1 MRERPAAGASAP
13 CRWVRESD
21 VRYVIFPGRHHVLT
35 RFQARY
41 LTELAPGATVIW
53 AVTSAN
59 HQNTRRNPV
68 PANRREA
75 AIELFSQAEGIRSLV
90 VPIVDVAPDERFA
103 EITLKA
109 IRHATD
115 IDPRPEDAVVACST
129 PAVSELYARLG
140 FRIAPVERGHPDNP
154 PYPWQLLE
162 RVATGEPWRDEAH
175 PATVDVFDR
184 YGLAAHIAAISADP
198 IVSSE
203 GSLTETRDY
212 RSYSAAFDAA
222 AERKWAQARPY
233 VRPGRIVDIGCAA
246 GGMLELVAADPE
258 LRESD
263 LYGIEVARH
272 LFEECEHRKSQ
283 GVFANPNT
291 FFYQRNI
298 LSGSVF
304 GDASIDTT
312 LTFALTHEIYSYG
325 DGMESLRRFADTIA
339 RHTAPGGVWINSDVC
354 GPDDP
359 DRPVRLVFHESGLDH
374 AAVDLTTLDDVP
386 GYLTPLTP
394 AARFAQ
400 FAADFR
406 RNAGAEFGYEVVD
419 DRTVRLR
426 LADAMEF
433 LTRFSYVDNW
443 LSETHEQFC
452 ALSWA
457 DWVALAGEVGLQ
469 VDPRSG
475 PWRNDWLVH
484 NVFEPAAALRDD
496 HGSRLDWP
504 VTHVLLAA
512 TALRERRDYGL

>member
-1 MRERPAAGASAP
+1 MQ
-13 CRWVRESD
+13 
-21 VRYVIFPGRHHVLT
+21 YVIFPGRHHVLT
-35 RFQARY
+35 GFQARY
-41 LTELAPGATVIW
+41 LRELAGPDTTVIW

-75 AIELFSQAEGIRSLV
+75 AIELFSQSEGIRSLV
-90 VPIVDVAPDERFA
+90 VPVVDVPPDERFA
-103 EITLKA
+103 DITVKA
-109 IRHATD
+109 IRHATGV
-115 IDPRPEDAVVACST
+115 DPNPGNALVACST

-140 FRIAPVERGHPDNP
+140 YSIAPVERGHPDDP

-162 RVATGEPWRDEAH
+162 RIATGRRWREDAH

-184 YGLAAHIAAISADP
+184 YGLAAHIASLSADP

-212 RSYSAAFDAA
+212 RSYSASFDAA

-246 GGMLELVAADPE
+246 GAMLELIAADAE
-258 LRESD
+258 FAESD

-272 LFEECEHRKSQ
+272 LFEECQHRKAQ

-291 FFYQRNI
+291 FFYQRNV
-298 LSGSVF
+298 LAGPVF
-304 GDASIDTT
+304 PDGTVDTT

-325 DGMESLRRFADTIA
+325 DRLDALRTFAARIA
-339 RHTAPGGVWINSDVC
+339 AHTATGGVWVNSDVC

-359 DRPVRLVFHESGLDH
+359 DRVVRLVFHEPGVREPD
-374 AAVDLTTLDDVP
+374 VDLEALAPSAVRD
-386 GYLTPLTP
+386 LLAARCP
-394 AARFAQ
+394 AARFGQ

-406 RNAGAEFGYEVVD
+406 RNSRVPFDHQVVD

-452 ALSWA
+452 GLSWR
-457 DWVALAGEVGLQ
+457 DWVALCDEVGLR

-475 PWRNDWLVH
+475 PWRNPWLVA
-484 NVFEPAAALRDD
+484 NVFEPTGRLLTDD
-496 HGSRLDWP
+496 GAPLEWP
-504 VTHVLLAA
+504 ATHVLLAA
-512 TALRERRDYGL
+512 AAG

>member
-1 MRERPAAGASAP
+1 M
-13 CRWVRESD
+13 
-21 VRYVIFPGRHHVLT
+21 RYVIFPGRHHVLT

-41 LTELAPGATVIW
+41 LAELAGADTTVIW

-59 HQNTRRNPV
+59 HQNTRRNPI
-68 PANRREA
+68 PGHRREA
-75 AIELFSQAEGIRSLV
+75 AIELFSQTTRIRSLV
-90 VPIVDVAPDERFA
+90 VPVVDVPTDERFA
-103 EITLKA
+103 EITMKA
-109 IRHATD
+109 IRHATG
-115 IDPRPEDAVVACST
+115 IDPSPDNAVVACST
-129 PAVSELYARLG
+129 PAVSEMYARLG
-140 FRIAPVERGHPDNP
+140 FPIAPVEHDHPDDP

-162 RVATGEPWRDEAH
+162 LIATGGSWREDAH

-184 YGLAAHIAAISADP
+184 YGLAAHIATISADP

-203 GSLTETRDY
+203 GSLTDTRDY

-233 VRPGRIVDIGCAA
+233 VRPGRIVDVGCATGA
-246 GGMLELVAADPE
+246 MLELVAADPVFA
-258 LRESD
+258 ESD

-272 LFEECEHRKSQ
+272 LFEECEHRKAQ

-291 FFYQRNI
+291 FFYQRNV
-298 LSGSVF
+298 LAGPVF
-304 GDASIDTT
+304 PDGTIDTT

-325 DGMESLRRFADTIA
+325 QRMASLRAFAGAIA

-359 DRPVRLVFHESGLDH
+359 DRLVRLVFHEPGVGES
-374 AAVDLTTLDDVP
+374 AVDLESMAPEAVRAYMTARA
-386 GYLTPLTP
+386 P
-394 AARFAQ
+394 AARFGQ

-406 RNAGAEFGYEVVD
+406 RNSDVAFAYEVVD

-452 ALSWA
+452 GLSWR
-457 DWVALAGEVGLQ
+457 DWIALAEEAGLR

-475 PWRNDWLVH
+475 PWRNDWLVT
-484 NVFEPAAALRDD
+484 NVFDRAAALCADD
-496 HGSRLDWP
+496 GSSLEWP
-504 VTHVLLAA
+504 ATHVLLAA
-512 TALRERRDYGL
+512 GPVA

>member
-1 MRERPAAGASAP
+1 M
-13 CRWVRESD
+13 
-21 VRYVIFPGRHHVLT
+21 RYVVFPGRHHVLT

-41 LTELAPGATVIW
+41 LAELAPDATVIW

-75 AIELFSQAEGIRSLV
+75 AIELFSHIEGIRSLV

-103 EITLKA
+103 EVTLKA
-109 IRHATD
+109 IAHATGIEPAPTD
-115 IDPRPEDAVVACST
+115 TVVACST
-129 PAVSELYARLG
+129 PAVAELYARLG
-140 FRIAPVERGHPDNP
+140 FPIAPVERDHPDNP
-154 PYPWQLLE
+154 PYPWELLE
-162 RVATGEPWRDEAH
+162 RIATGRAWRDEAH

-184 YGLAAHIAAISADP
+184 YGLAAHIAAISSDP

-246 GGMLELVAADPE
+246 GGMLELIAADAE

-272 LFEECEHRKSQ
+272 LFEECQHRKSQ

-298 LSGSVF
+298 LAGPVF

-325 DGMESLRRFADTIA
+325 DGMGSLRTFAETIA
-339 RHTAPGGVWINSDVC
+339 KHTAPGGVWINSDVC

-359 DRPVRLVFHESGLDH
+359 DRPVRLVFHQPGLDH
-374 AAVDLTTLDDVP
+374 AAVDLAVLDDVP
-386 GYLTPLTP
+386 GYLTPLSP
-394 AARFAQ
+394 AARFEQ
-400 FAADFR
+400 FAHDFR
-406 RNAGAEFGYEVVD
+406 RNSGVPFAYDVVD
-419 DRTVRLR
+419 DRAVRLR

-475 PWRNDWLVH
+475 AWRNDWLVH
-484 NVFEPAAALRDD
+484 NVFDPAAALCDD
-496 HGSRLDWP
+496 DGNRLDWP

-512 TALRERRDYGL
+512 GPSVRT

>member
-1 MRERPAAGASAP
+1 M
-13 CRWVRESD
+13 
-21 VRYVIFPGRHHVLT
+21 RYVLFPGRHHVLT

-41 LTELAPGATVIW
+41 LAELAPDATVIW

-75 AIELFSQAEGIRSLV
+75 AIELFSQTEDIRSLV
-90 VPIVDVAPDERFA
+90 VPIFDVASDERFA

-109 IRHATD
+109 VAHATG
-115 IDPRPEDAVVACST
+115 IDARPADTVVACST
-129 PAVSELYARLG
+129 PAVADLYARLG
-140 FRIAPVERGHPDNP
+140 FSIAPVERDHPDQP
-154 PYPWQLLE
+154 PYPWELLE
-162 RVATGEPWRDEAH
+162 RVATGGSWRDEAH

-222 AERKWAQARPY
+222 AQRKWDQARPY

-246 GGMLELVAADPE
+246 GGMLELIAADPGFG
-258 LRESD
+258 ESD

-298 LSGSVF
+298 LSGPVF
-304 GDASIDTT
+304 GDGSVDTT

-325 DGMESLRRFADTIA
+325 DGMSSLRTFADTIA

-359 DRPVRLVFHESGLDH
+359 DRLVRLTFHEPGLEH
-374 AAVDLTTLDDVP
+374 AAIDLTTLDDVP
-386 GYLTPLTP
+386 GYLTPLAP

-400 FAADFR
+400 FASDFR
-406 RNAGAEFGYEVVD
+406 RNAGVAFDYDVLD
-419 DRTVRLR
+419 DRTVSLR
-426 LADAMEF
+426 LANAMEF

-457 DWVALAGEVGLQ
+457 DWVALAGEVGLT

-475 PWRNDWLVH
+475 SWRNDWLVD
-484 NVFEPAAALRDD
+484 NVFEPAAALFTDD
-496 HGSRLDWP
+496 GTRLDWP

-512 TALRERRDYGL
+512 ETTVYGEKSPEPREKP